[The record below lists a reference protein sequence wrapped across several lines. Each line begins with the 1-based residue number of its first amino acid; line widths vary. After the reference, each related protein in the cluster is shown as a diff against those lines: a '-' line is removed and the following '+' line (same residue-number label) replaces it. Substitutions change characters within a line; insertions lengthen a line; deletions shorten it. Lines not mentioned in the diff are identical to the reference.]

1 MSKIVKIA
9 LLSTMIIFSF
19 AACMSLATDLK
30 EAEQII
36 DNYEPEQNIYTNI
49 ADDALKIVE
58 NNKCVDIEY
67 SLDGWYASGYEVYDL
82 EIYDSEFDGYKDY
95 TYIFAD
101 GSKIRLNVKE
111 IDNSVNYADVV
122 K

>member
-1 MSKIVKIA
+1 MNKCKYCKNGE
-9 LLSTMIIFSF
+9 F
-19 AACMSLATDLK
+19 
-30 EAEQII
+30 
-36 DNYEPEQNIYTNI
+36 
-49 ADDALKIVE
+49 KIVE

-67 SLDGWYASGYEVYDL
+67 SLDGWYSEGY